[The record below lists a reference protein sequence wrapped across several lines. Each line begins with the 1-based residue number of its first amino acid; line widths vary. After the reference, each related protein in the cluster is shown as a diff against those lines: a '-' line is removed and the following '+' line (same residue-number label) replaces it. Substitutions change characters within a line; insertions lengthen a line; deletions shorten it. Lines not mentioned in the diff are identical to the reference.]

1 MNYKIT
7 LITITSLLMLMS
19 CTTQTINDNNSLLWK
34 ISGNGLDEPSFLF
47 GTHHLVPVSFLDSI
61 SGLEEAFE
69 NTKQTVGELDMANM
83 NEMQMTIM
91 SEAVMP
97 QEVTYES
104 LISAED
110 VVLLDSALTNLL
122 GIGLNQFGALKPAM
136 LSNLI
141 SLTLYQK
148 HYPSI
153 ANETNIDQYFQMEA
167 LNRNRNVVGLE
178 TTEDQIEVLL
188 NTRSL
193 ERQAELLMCM
203 VRNQEMVME
212 QMDEFQDAYYTQN
225 INLLYDLS
233 IKETPD
239 DPCPTTDEEMNEL
252 NKDRNEKWLEKLPSI
267 MEDKPSFIAVGC
279 LHLPGDV
286 GLIEGLREQGYTV
299 EPVN

>member
-83 NEMQMTIM
+83 NEMQMKIM

-97 QEVTYES
+97 QGVTYES

>member
-83 NEMQMTIM
+83 NEMQMKIM

-97 QEVTYES
+97 QGVTYES

-286 GLIEGLREQGYTV
+286 GLIEGLRVQGYTV

>member
-83 NEMQMTIM
+83 NEMQMKIM

-97 QEVTYES
+97 QGVTYES

-279 LHLPGDV
+279 LHLPGEV
-286 GLIEGLREQGYTV
+286 GLIDGLREQGYTV
-299 EPVN
+299 EPVS

>member
-1 MNYKIT
+1 MNYKTT

-34 ISGNGLDEPSFLF
+34 ITGNGLDEPSFLF

-83 NEMQMTIM
+83 NEMQMKIM

-97 QEVTYES
+97 QGVTYES

>member
-83 NEMQMTIM
+83 NEMQMKIM

-97 QEVTYES
+97 QGVTYES
-104 LISAED
+104 LISAKD